1 MTFSTS
7 GQQFELRVDDQHVT
21 IVEVGAGTRSYRVGD
36 RDVAQR
42 YDMDQMCDGAH
53 GAPLIP
59 WLNRLAEGRDR
70 VPLPG
75 LPVRPRRAHRRR
87 LTAAGPSVTTT
98 ATKTSDRPCPCG
110 GQHPY
115 RPPVP
120 GSSTTAPFTRSRPAN
135 RYRPEPRT
143 ARLNRASR
151 RHPYGNAH
159 ARRSAPWSSTR
170 RSPPC
175 AGFDQR
181 IQR

>member
-59 WLNRLAEGRDR
+59 WLNRLAQGRDR

-75 LPVRPRRAHRRR
+75 LPARPRRAHRRPPDGGR
-87 LTAAGPSVTTT
+87 A
-98 ATKTSDRPCPCG
+98 KRDHDRD
-110 GQHPY
+110 QDK

-120 GSSTTAPFTRSRPAN
+120 VRRATSLPAPGAGLINDCTPHLEADPRIVTDPN
-135 RYRPEPRT
+135 REP
-143 ARLNRASR
+143 
-151 RHPYGNAH
+151 PV
-159 ARRSAPWSSTR
+159 
-170 RSPPC
+170 
-175 AGFDQR
+175 
-181 IQR
+181 

>member
-1 MTFSTS
+1 MTFSPS

-21 IVEVGAGTRSYRVGD
+21 IVEVGGGTRSYRVGD

-75 LPVRPRRAHRRR
+75 LPARPRRAHRRR
-87 LTAAGPSVTTT
+87 LTAAGLSVTTT

-115 RPPVP
+115 RPPVRAHQRLHP
-120 GSSTTAPFTRSRPAN
+120 SPRSRPAN